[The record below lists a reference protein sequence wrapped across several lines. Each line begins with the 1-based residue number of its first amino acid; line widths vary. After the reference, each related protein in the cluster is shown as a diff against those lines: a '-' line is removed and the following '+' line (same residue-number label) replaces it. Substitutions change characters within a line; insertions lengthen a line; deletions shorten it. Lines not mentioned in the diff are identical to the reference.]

1 MFIRLYQ
8 SYLKEDSRYE
18 PTISD
23 PMPADKF
30 IQYIHAQ
37 YIDSCNCGLTN
48 TLFDLSEITIPWLE
62 SLTHD
67 TTMIIDDEESFLRIH
82 IYNVEI

>member
-1 MFIRLYQ
+1 MYIRLYQ
-8 SYLKEDSRYE
+8 SYLKEDNRYE

-23 PMPADKF
+23 PMTVDKF
-30 IQYIHAQ
+30 IQYIHDQ

-48 TLFDLSEITIPWLE
+48 TLFELSEITPEWLE
-62 SLTHD
+62 SLTQD
-67 TTMIIDDEESFLRIH
+67 TTMLIDDEESFLRIH